1 MIDTLVL
8 FALDAAEWYDIGKS
22 LAQTKQFEDFKK
34 ALPLLEIAEQTGEVS
49 YYKEA
54 LYYLERINTDDKRA
68 AQAVAYYIKAY
79 CYCYTCQ
86 FNKAYS
92 SLNALDAIEISWH
105 TMEKDTIREYQSK
118 SSEARKEIKQLEK
131 EYLKSLNNSN
141 EGDSNNGCLIFGLI
155 ALVLILIGLCVYL
168 FFLSNV

>member
-1 MIDTLVL
+1 MIDTLIS
-8 FALDAAEWYDIGKS
+8 FALDAAEWYDIGKT
-22 LAQTKQFEDFKK
+22 LAQTEHFEDFKK
-34 ALPLLEIAEQTGEVS
+34 AQPLLEKAEETGDIG

-54 LYYLERINTDDKRA
+54 LYYLERINSDDKRA

-86 FNKAYS
+86 FSKAYL

-131 EYLKSLNNSN
+131 EMKKSKM
-141 EGDSNNGCLIFGLI
+141 
-155 ALVLILIGLCVYL
+155 AV
-168 FFLSNV
+168 

>member
-1 MIDTLVL
+1 MIDTLIS
-8 FALDAAEWYDIGKS
+8 FALDAAEWYDIGKT
-22 LAQTKQFEDFKK
+22 LAQTEHFEDFKK
-34 ALPLLEIAEQTGEVS
+34 AQPLLEKAEETGDIG

-54 LYYLERINTDDKRA
+54 LYYLERINSDDKRA

-86 FNKAYS
+86 FSKAYL

-131 EYLKSLNNSN
+131 EYLKSINATN
-141 EGDSNNGCLIFGLI
+141 EGNSNNGCLIIGLI
-155 ALVLILIGLCVYL
+155 ALVLILLGLCGYL
-168 FFLSNV
+168 FFFK